1 MSASGAYYKATLYGG
16 GRGGRVEEAE
26 AEGEGVVAVEA
37 VVAALIRPATT
48 GAAVQA
54 AAAAA
59 AEQKP

>member
-1 MSASGAYYKATLYGG
+1 MGPTTKQHCTEVVVAV
-16 GRGGRVEEAE
+16 VEEAE

-54 AAAAA
+54 AAAA
-59 AEQKP
+59 EQKP